1 MYKYYCAPFRPAA
14 HAPVALANIAAAA
27 RFESWVVRRGGH
39 YYLPLPEG
47 LDPLWEALE
56 AEGRG
61 AHITI
66 SLPGGGIVDISAPVS
81 RLGGRFALALPEDLS
96 EAWEA
101 ARRSR
106 RPARVDL
113 TVPGRRAAVV

>member
-1 MYKYYCAPFRPAA
+1 
-14 HAPVALANIAAAA
+14 LANIAAAA
-27 RFESWVVRRGGH
+27 RFESRVARRGGR

-56 AEGRG
+56 AEGRE
-61 AHITI
+61 AHVTI

-81 RLGGRFALALPEDLS
+81 RLNGRFALALPEDLG
-96 EAWEA
+96 EAWGA

-106 RPARVDL
+106 WPARVDL
-113 TVPGRRAAVV
+113 VVPGRRVAVD